1 MSPVGSEDTCE
12 PEERF
17 GAHDDTLDESV
28 DAQPSA
34 EARPWLAR
42 QRFVHG
48 LLRALHGADSSARE
62 ARVQA
67 VMARV
72 RPTRFEWR
80 RPLLAAAAVLLA
92 SAAIWWAWPRP
103 GSLPRAEALVARA
116 LASLDDPV
124 DRAFTLA
131 ITIERGGREVHR
143 DLDLVLRP
151 GRRFFVAG
159 EGPFGHFRVG
169 CDGTNFWFDAGG
181 LIRHEVPLAEASRF
195 ADKMG
200 DVLDLGYLDLDEL
213 VRRLPQAALR
223 STRRE
228 AGAIRVEAS
237 GPVTTPRMDLD
248 GVQILVD
255 EATGMIRSLDA
266 TATRRGGAGGDEQR
280 RVAKIAYRY
289 VGERQLGA
297 DGYKRPW

>member
-1 MSPVGSEDTCE
+1 MSGLE
-12 PEERF
+12 PEDRF
-17 GAHDDTLDESV
+17 GVHDDTLDESV
-28 DAQPSA
+28 DPQPSA

-151 GRRFFVAG
+151 GRRFVVEG

-213 VRRLPQAALR
+213 VRRLPQQAALR
-223 STRRE
+223 STGRE

-237 GPVTTPRMDLD
+237 GPVTTPRMDLE

-266 TATRRGGAGGDEQR
+266 TATRRGPAGGEDHR

-289 VGERQLGA
+289 VGERQLGK